1 MNKLVQDYMK
11 DLKSCTSMTKI
22 TDCTA
27 ELLVANPTEL
37 LPGKYNPDYNRP
49 VEWKTNFIDHTLQY
63 LVEVWETF
71 SSHYLLTNS
80 PPTALLDR
88 VRRGCV
94 SITWLVPTHMIPQF
108 L

>member
-22 TDCTA
+22 MDCTA
-27 ELLVANPTEL
+27 ELVLANPTEP
-37 LPGKYNPDYNRP
+37 LPGKYNPGYNRP
-49 VEWKTNFIDHTLQY
+49 VEWKTNFIDHALQY

-80 PPTALLDR
+80 PPIALLDGI
-88 VRRGCV
+88 RRGCV
-94 SITWLVPTHMIPQF
+94 SITWLYQHI
-108 L
+108 